1 MKSNMLSKLAL
12 IAGIS
17 MVTAFAED
25 AAKPAAPAAAPAA
38 AAPAAKAAPAAP
50 AAAAKTEKAPAAKSA
65 SISGTVVSTDA
76 IANTI
81 VVKTK
86 KGEETVSIA
95 PTSKIMLGKKE
106 IKIADVAK
114 DQKVKV
120 TYTEENGAKT
130 ATNVK
135 VSAAAPAKK
144 AATSTAAA
152 PQ

>member
-1 MKSNMLSKLAL
+1 MKSNILSKLAL
-12 IAGIS
+12 IAGVS
-17 MVTAFAED
+17 MVAAFGED
-25 AAKPAAPAAAPAA
+25 AAAPAAAP

-50 AAAAKTEKAPAAKSA
+50 AAPAAKAEKAPAAKTV

-86 KGEETVSIA
+86 KAEETVSIA

-106 IKIADVAK
+106 IKLADVSK

-120 TYTEENGAKT
+120 SYTEENGAKT
-130 ATNVK
+130 ATSVK